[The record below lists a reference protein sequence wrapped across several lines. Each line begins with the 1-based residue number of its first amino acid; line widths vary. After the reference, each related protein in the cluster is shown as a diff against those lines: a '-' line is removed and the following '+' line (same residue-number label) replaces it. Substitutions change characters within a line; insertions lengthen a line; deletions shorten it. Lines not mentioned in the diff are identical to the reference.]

1 VNLSRIV
8 SLRITSG
15 QPQVWYVD
23 LGQQIARLSA
33 VLNLS
38 AANLIGGFV
47 FGSIGF
53 VAFIYGKRMNLWK
66 PMFLGIGLMVY
77 PYFISNDA
85 VMFVIGIFGSAAL
98 FFLRD

>member
-1 VNLSRIV
+1 V
-8 SLRITSG
+8 SSRITSG

-23 LGQQIARLSA
+23 LGPQIARLSA
-33 VLNLS
+33 MLNLS

-66 PMFLGIGLMVY
+66 PMFLGIGLMIY

>member
-1 VNLSRIV
+1 V
-8 SLRITSG
+8 SPRITSG
-15 QPQVWYVD
+15 QPQVWYVY
-23 LGQQIARLSA
+23 LGPQIARLSA
-33 VLNLS
+33 MLNLS

-77 PYFISNDA
+77 PYFISNDT

>member
-8 SLRITSG
+8 SSRITSG

-23 LGQQIARLSA
+23 LGPQIARLSA
-33 VLNLS
+33 MLNLS